1 MQRASGDLDGAVV
14 TETAAIAQRL
24 AISGRIHRETAVLYN
39 THALTL
45 TAANRFDEAVAAYK
59 ETLDIYKQ
67 LGMDGELDAQVTL
80 GNLGMAEYRIGHL
93 RVAEGLLRTAY
104 ERERTL
110 AGDSAALSAVMGLYS
125 EVLTLTARSA
135 QSLTV
140 VKEAVDMAKR
150 YAGPS
155 SPVALRNLLFLADAE
170 AASGDLKSAR
180 ATAVEDHELALA
192 QYGPKN
198 LTTLRAQSSLA
209 RLELQQGETAD
220 ARARLLA
227 TIEQL
232 RGLGAAGQTS
242 LAEALQ
248 YLGEVE
254 LATGNPAGAIEYLR
268 EARSI
273 LSRVAD
279 SGWNAAIVRER
290 LGEALSAAHQPGA
303 AGELNQAVSVLSAEL
318 GVTHP
323 DTIRANTAL
332 QALGTATRGP

>member
-1 MQRASGDLDGAVV
+1 
-14 TETAAIAQRL
+14 
-24 AISGRIHRETAVLYN
+24 
-39 THALTL
+39 
-45 TAANRFDEAVAAYK
+45 
-59 ETLDIYKQ
+59 
-67 LGMDGELDAQVTL
+67 
-80 GNLGMAEYRIGHL
+80 
-93 RVAEGLLRTAY
+93 
-104 ERERTL
+104 
-110 AGDSAALSAVMGLYS
+110 LSAVMGLYS

-268 EARSI
+268 EGRSI

-323 DTIRANTAL
+323 DTIRA
-332 QALGTATRGP
+332 